1 MGEQISEVISTHILV
16 VLLFVLIVV
25 SAFFSSSETAMM
37 AINRYRLKHATK
49 TSRAARLVSNLLGRP
64 DRLLTVVLIGN
75 SFANI
80 AAASIATII
89 GVRLFG
95 EIGALYATM
104 LIAIIVLL
112 FAEIIPK
119 IIASQKPELIAYLS
133 AAPLNITIK
142 TLFPLVWISN
152 VVSNGILS
160 LMGVKHYKKTLDT
173 LTMDELRTMVNE
185 AGALLPTQHKS
196 MLNSILDLENITVED
211 IMVPRNDIVGIDL
224 NDEESIILDKIRN
237 SQHTL
242 LPIYRDDIDDIYGV
256 IHMRDLTHYLTDHD
270 FSKPKLLELS
280 EKPYFVPEG
289 SHLHTQ
295 LFNFQRTKNRFG
307 LVVDEYG
314 DILGI
319 VTLADILEEIVGEF
333 TTAVPYAARITT
345 QSDNTHVVD
354 GTMNIRYVNQT
365 MQWHL
370 PVTNAKTISGAII
383 EYLEFIP
390 TANTCVL
397 LNNYP
402 IEILAVQD
410 NMIKTCK
417 IGDRLAPSES
427 GHDE

>member
-1 MGEQISEVISTHILV
+1 MSGIISEILSTQFLMIALCLLIL
-16 VLLFVLIVV
+16 I

-37 AINRYRLKHATK
+37 AINRYRLKHAAK
-49 TSRAARLVSNLLGRP
+49 TNPRARLVSKLLTRP

-104 LIAIIVLL
+104 LVAIIVLL
-112 FAEIIPK
+112 FAEITPK
-119 IIASQKPELIAYLS
+119 IIASQKPELLS
-133 AAPLNITIK
+133 YMAATPLNLTIK
-142 TLFPLVWISN
+142 ALFPLVWAANIL
-152 VVSNGILS
+152 SNGLLY
-160 LMGVKHYKKTLDT
+160 LMGVKDYKKTLDI

-196 MLNSILDLENITVED
+196 MLTSILDLENITVED
-211 IMVPRNDIVGIDL
+211 IMIPRNEIVGIDL
-224 NDEESIILDKIRN
+224 NDDDATILTRIRG

-256 IHMRDLTHYLTDHD
+256 IHMRQLTHHLIKHE

-289 SHLHTQ
+289 THLHTQ
-295 LFNFQRTKNRFG
+295 LINFKRTKNRFG

-314 DILGI
+314 DILGL

-333 TTAVPYAARITT
+333 TTAVPYASRITP
-345 QSDNTHVVD
+345 QSDNTYLID
-354 GTMNIRYVNQT
+354 GTMNIRYINQT

-370 PVTNAKTISGAII
+370 PITNAKTISGAII

-402 IEILAVQD
+402 IEILLVQD
-410 NMIKTCK
+410 NMIKTCI
-417 IGDRLAPSES
+417 IGHRLPINEPS
-427 GHDE
+427 HD